1 MPDRGTPKKGGIN
14 FWKMTV
20 TAQGNLLQKS
30 PGLKKNI
37 GHMTKILIAQA
48 FIHADSIAHS
58 RRKKKSDTMRAAFCN
73 R

>member
-1 MPDRGTPKKGGIN
+1 
-14 FWKMTV
+14 MTV